1 MHLLPNPLVK
11 LNGMSFCLSTFGK
24 FCEKCQR
31 IFCIR
36 RTKVLEE
43 KKSNMI
49 GACEET
55 HAALH
60 LMMLFAF
67 RLSTL
72 QFCCI
77 PLHACKRPFKHPVF

>member
-11 LNGMSFCLSTFGK
+11 LKYWDEFLALLPTLGK

-49 GACEET
+49 GACEEA

-67 RLSTL
+67 ISLALLFHS
-72 QFCCI
+72 I
-77 PLHACKRPFKHPVF
+77 PLHACIRT